1 MTRVDDN
8 NSLMM
13 EQMLAKLRSL
23 EFAQA
28 SGLSPEDIVKGTSS
42 LSAALHS
49 VPHAQPIFKAPVQS
63 EAEATVKQF
72 YVEAN
77 DKLFNLTTYTSA
89 DTERL
94 DAEWLEW
101 LWLALDTTLE
111 WNENYNPKE
120 GWAPSNAGP
129 SVSGPAP
136 PTPYDAHAALP
147 QPLGAAPAAPIM
159 SQSLQAPSPNV

>member
-13 EQMLAKLRSL
+13 EQMLAKLRSP

-94 DAEWLEW
+94 DAE
-101 LWLALDTTLE
+101 
-111 WNENYNPKE
+111 
-120 GWAPSNAGP
+120 
-129 SVSGPAP
+129 
-136 PTPYDAHAALP
+136 
-147 QPLGAAPAAPIM
+147 
-159 SQSLQAPSPNV
+159 